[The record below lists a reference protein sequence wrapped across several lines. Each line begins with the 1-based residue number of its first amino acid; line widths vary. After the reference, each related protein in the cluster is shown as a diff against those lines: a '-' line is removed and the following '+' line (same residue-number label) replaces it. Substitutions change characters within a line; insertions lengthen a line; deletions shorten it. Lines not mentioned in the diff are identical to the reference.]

1 MRFVSKADPSIHSN
15 TNQKQDILTFKEG
28 LLTWEKAESL
38 PSHIT
43 RSLLAKDLDIDLVS
57 RSRSETIVDHPLE
70 DKPVDTEKLAAESTI
85 AVTNLTLEPAETVE
99 TTIIDPTAQPEITE
113 TFEDSIQYLINA
125 YRHDHGLPELACNRV
140 LDQAAQIRAQEI
152 LDCRSH
158 DRPDGQPFYT
168 VFSEIGYDAQSGAE
182 NFIVA
187 SAGYYSAE
195 AIVQAWIDSP
205 VHRANI
211 LDANF
216 TSSGISRI
224 RSGDQ
229 EVFVQLFAS

>member
-1 MRFVSKADPSIHSN
+1 MTALILITVYTSSTVMRLVSNADQSIDSN
-15 TNQKQDILTFKEG
+15 TNQKHDILTFKEG
-28 LLTWEKAESL
+28 FLTWEKAESL

-125 YRHDHGLPELACNRV
+125 YP
-140 LDQAAQIRAQEI
+140 
-152 LDCRSH
+152 
-158 DRPDGQPFYT
+158 
-168 VFSEIGYDAQSGAE
+168 
-182 NFIVA
+182 
-187 SAGYYSAE
+187 
-195 AIVQAWIDSP
+195 
-205 VHRANI
+205 
-211 LDANF
+211 
-216 TSSGISRI
+216 
-224 RSGDQ
+224 
-229 EVFVQLFAS
+229 